1 MKILVSG
8 GGIAGLTCALEFGS
22 RGHEV
27 TVIERAPHLRLTG
40 TPIDIRGDAIEAVD
54 KMGLLKRI
62 QARRVRMSEQTQF
75 LDIYGKPIAPMP
87 LAEIGDS
94 DDDIE
99 ILREDLVGILADAAS
114 DAATIRFDDSI
125 KALAHSDGHVEV
137 KFTSARTG
145 QYDLVVGADGQHSA
159 VRRLVFGPDEH
170 YLRHLGVYFAL
181 ADLPGEPHTEAVN
194 SIYNVPGRMAGVF
207 RYGGKTVAVFE
218 FRSESVDYDPDDL
231 DSKKQILYDA
241 FADYPF
247 WRIPELLNAARVDPA
262 FYFSAASQVHLTSW
276 HRGRVVL
283 VGDAGYCAAF
293 LSGRGTSLALTGA
306 RFLAEELDRD
316 HNHTNAFARYE
327 ARQRPYVTFA
337 QNRVVSGRDRILPAT
352 WADIAA
358 RNDALTASRTRMP

>member
-22 RGHEV
+22 RGHDV
-27 TVIERAPHLRLTG
+27 TVVERAPGLRLTG

-54 KMGLLKRI
+54 KMGLLRKI

-75 LDIYGKPIAPMP
+75 LDIHGQPIAPLP
-87 LAEIGDS
+87 IAEIGDS
-94 DDDIE
+94 ENDIE
-99 ILREDLVGILADAAS
+99 VLRADLVGILVDAVS
-114 DAATIRFDDSI
+114 DTATIRFNDSI
-125 KALAHSDGHVEV
+125 EALSDSDGHVDAQ
-137 KFTSARTG
+137 FASGRTA
-145 QYDLVVGADGQHSA
+145 QYDLVVGADGQYSA

-170 YLRHLGVYFAL
+170 CLRHLGVYFAL
-181 ADLPGEPHTEAVN
+181 ADLPGESHTEGAN

-207 RYGGKTVAVFE
+207 RYGGKAVAVFE
-218 FRSESVDYDPDDL
+218 FRSEPVDYDPDDL
-231 DSKKQILYDA
+231 DSKKQVLFDA
-241 FADYPF
+241 FADYPS
-247 WRIPELLNAARVDPA
+247 WRIPELLEAARVDPA
-262 FYFSAASQVHLTSW
+262 FYFAAASQVHLTSW
-276 HRGRVVL
+276 HRGRIVL

-316 HNHTNAFARYE
+316 RGHTTAFARYE

-337 QNRVVSGRDRILPAT
+337 QNRVASGRDRILPAT

-358 RNDALTASRTRMP
+358 RNEALKASGTRMP

>member
-8 GGIAGLTCALEFGS
+8 AGIAGLTCTLTRGS

-27 TVIERAPHLRLTG
+27 TVVEQAPRLRTTG

-62 QARRVRMSEQTQF
+62 QARRVRMSERTQF
-75 LDIYGKPIAPMP
+75 LDIRGEPIALMP
-87 LAEIGDS
+87 VAEISDS

-99 ILREDLVGILADAAS
+99 ILREDLVGILADAVS
-114 DAATIRFDDSI
+114 DAATIRFGDSI
-125 KALAHSDGHVEV
+125 RALAHSDGHVEAQ
-137 KFTSARTG
+137 FASGRTA
-145 QYDLVVGADGQHSA
+145 QYDLIVGADGQHSA
-159 VRRLVFGPDEH
+159 VRRLVFGPDER

-181 ADLPGEPHTEAVN
+181 ADLPDEPHAEGAN

-207 RYGGKTVAVFE
+207 RYGGKAVAVFE
-218 FRSESVDYDPDDL
+218 FRSQSIDYDPDDVRG
-231 DSKKQILYDA
+231 KKQILFDA
-241 FADYPF
+241 FADYPL
-247 WRIPELLNAARVDPA
+247 WRIPELLEAARVDPA

-306 RFLAEELDRD
+306 RFLAEELDREGI
-316 HNHTNAFARYE
+316 HTKAFERY
-327 ARQRPYVTFA
+327 ANRQRPYVTFA
-337 QNRVVSGRDRILPAT
+337 QSRVSSGRDRILPAT

-358 RNDALTASRTRMP
+358 RNRALTTSRTRIL